1 MSFDEFIK
9 LLTKED
15 LEKINKYF
23 NEQQNTKPVYNFSK
37 IKIKDLEKLFDLKMI
52 FDDEIFDHWFDNR
65 FSLQESDKQFLDH
78 LLEQEGKLLRI
89 YNEEDLKIHFI
100 SPILNRIRFK
110 SLKNEIRDFYEEFLS
125 YETEDFILKGVADFF
140 VAKGIKSPKNPY
152 FFIQEFK
159 RGREYSDPEPQLIAE
174 LISAI
179 ELNQFKT
186 MKGVFIVGENWNFV
200 ILNRLDKHQYQY
212 ATSRTFNANN
222 RNDLQGIYKNLLFV
236 KNEIFN
242 Y

>member
-15 LEKINKYF
+15 LEKINQHF
-23 NEQQNTKPVYNFSK
+23 NEQQNIKPVYNFSK

-52 FDDEIFDHWFDNR
+52 LNDEIFDNWFNNS
-65 FSLQESDKQFLDH
+65 FSLQQDDTNFLDN
-78 LLEQEGKLLRI
+78 LLTQESKLLRI

-110 SLKNEIRDFYEEFLS
+110 SLKKGIRDFYEEFLS

-159 RGREYSDPEPQLIAE
+159 RGREFTDPEPQLIAE

-186 MKGVFIVGENWNFV
+186 MKGIFIVGENWNFV
-200 ILNRLDKHQYQY
+200 ILNRQDKHQYEY
-212 ATSRTFNANN
+212 ATSRTFNASN
-222 RNDLQGIYKNLLFV
+222 RSDLQGIYKNLLFI

-242 Y
+242 Q